1 VLRPSS
7 SVSHGVFRPVEFE
20 NDAKSWL
27 CRLVAVLDSM
37 AEAGAVAQRALEEW
51 TQRPK
56 NMSKAALETLKAVNY
71 DVTQEALVKNVN
83 EDLQKVAQEESEKQ
97 LAEWEA
103 NQKRAQIEA
112 DDDEFDD
119 LDDDPVLA
127 QLQQKRLD
135 ELKSMQQMEKQFH
148 AQGHG
153 EYREIVEDEFLKEV
167 CGSPY
172 VVIHFF
178 HPEFFNCKVVDKH
191 LRLLAP
197 KHLAC
202 KFLTLNAEKAPFFV
216 TKLHIQVLPTVI
228 VFKDGVVVEQLAGLD
243 ELGGKQDFRTEVLE
257 LWLSK
262 QGCIKI
268 SKAKEA
274 KALRHES
281 DEDCSDSDGD

>member
-1 VLRPSS
+1 
-7 SVSHGVFRPVEFE
+7 
-20 NDAKSWL
+20 
-27 CRLVAVLDSM
+27 
-37 AEAGAVAQRALEEW
+37 
-51 TQRPK
+51 
-56 NMSKAALETLKAVNY
+56 MSKAALETLKAVNY

-228 VFKDGVVVEQLAGLD
+228 VFRRRGCRAARWAGRAGGEAGFPDGGARVVALEAGVHQDLKGQ
-243 ELGGKQDFRTEVLE
+243 GG
-257 LWLSK
+257 
-262 QGCIKI
+262 QGAPPRI
-268 SKAKEA
+268 
-274 KALRHES
+274 R
-281 DEDCSDSDGD
+281 